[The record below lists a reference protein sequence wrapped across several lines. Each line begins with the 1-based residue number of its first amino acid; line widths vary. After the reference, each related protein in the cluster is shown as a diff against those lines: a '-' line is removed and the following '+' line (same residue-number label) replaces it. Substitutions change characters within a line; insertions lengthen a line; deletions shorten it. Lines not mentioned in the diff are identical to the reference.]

1 VANKRRLEEVYN
13 DYARNVLPAQASAV
27 QRAETRQ
34 AFFVGAFSLMG
45 ILNQAADD
53 PEQEAAIVE
62 DLQAEMEA
70 FAEAAAKAGGRG
82 KV

>member
-1 VANKRRLEEVYN
+1 MSKRRLEEIYN
-13 DYARNVLPAQASAV
+13 DYARKVLHPQAGTV
-27 QRAETRQ
+27 QRKETRQ

-53 PEQEAAIVE
+53 PEQEAALVQ

-70 FAEAAAKAGGRG
+70 FAEAAAKAGKG
-82 KV
+82 

>member
-1 VANKRRLEEVYN
+1 MANKRRLEEVYN

-27 QRAETRQ
+27 QRNETRQ

-53 PEQEAAIVE
+53 PKQEAAVVE
-62 DLQAEMEA
+62 DVQAEMEA
-70 FAEAAAKAGGRG
+70 FAKEALKAGGRL
-82 KV
+82 